1 MTYSHYFARHVG
13 DTMQK
18 NTLIIILKKNINTFN
33 IMLIPLQ
40 VKIAFCVYCTGICYS
55 KTAAKH
61 YRLT

>member
-1 MTYSHYFARHVG
+1 MKYGHYFARHV
-13 DTMQK
+13 DNTLQK
-18 NTLIIILKKNINTFN
+18 NTLIVLLKKIINTSK
-33 IMLIPLQ
+33 LILIYLL